1 MAIPVVNLS
10 GTFNDWRL
18 TTNSLATQQGDLAS
32 LTTTHKNTLTRALI
46 EVDGLLN
53 FSAVVQDT
61 SPQLGGDLDIN
72 NFDITG
78 TGNLNYTGSMTA
90 TSIGGAITGV
100 TQSQGDNSTKLATTS
115 YINGLPAV
123 TKDYTIAVAVALGTY
138 VDNDNSSTTTR
149 G

>member
-1 MAIPVVNLS
+1 M
-10 GTFNDWRL
+10 
-18 TTNSLATQQGDLAS
+18 
-32 LTTTHKNTLTRALI
+32 
-46 EVDGLLN
+46 
-53 FSAVVQDT
+53 
-61 SPQLGGDLDIN
+61 DIN